1 MLAAA
6 TTKVMI
12 PSSCQ
17 PARLTSPKVQKT
29 TAASWVSL
37 AKNWRNI
44 VPAVKREERAT
55 PASTI
60 TSGDAPRTRDM
71 IRITAVARRQKM
83 NATIVVR

>member
-1 MLAAA
+1 MAPA
-6 TTKVMI
+6 TTRAMS

-29 TAASWVSL
+29 TAASWVSS
-37 AKNWRNI
+37 AKYWRNI
-44 VPAVKREERAT
+44 VPAVKREEMAT

-60 TSGDAPRTRDM
+60 TSGDAPRTREM
-71 IRITAVARRQKM
+71 SRITAVAIRQKM